1 MTFVDLVALLAL
13 IQFITFAV
21 LCGKARGRYKV
32 EAPATTGNEIFE
44 RYYRVQM
51 NTLELLILFIPLLYI
66 AAKYWNPLLCA
77 GVGFIFIVGR
87 ILYFRAYIK
96 DPATRSFG
104 YGLSALPVIVLLV
117 AALFGIVV
125 KLVAGV

>member
-13 IQFITFAV
+13 IQFMTFAV

-32 EAPATTGNEIFE
+32 EAPATTGNPMFE

-51 NTLELLILFIPLLYI
+51 NTLELLILFIPALYI
-66 AAKYWNPLLCA
+66 CAKYWNPFLCA
-77 GVGFIFIVGR
+77 GVGAIFIVGR

-96 DPATRSFG
+96 DPSTRSLG
-104 YGLSALPVIVLLV
+104 YGLSALPVIILTG
-117 AALFGIVV
+117 AALIGIFV